1 MDPKIRDWQAKSV
14 PLGRFSEPREQGE
27 PCVLLFSDKA
37 SYITGSQLRECAT
50 AARVATMYGLLTSLL
65 SSSLLQAPMVAS
77 PPTKEMA
84 ARLGSVQWL
93 RMVS

>member
-37 SYITGSQLRECAT
+37 SYITGAQLREYRFSVAWRIVR
-50 AARVATMYGLLTSLL
+50 ARGTVC
-65 SSSLLQAPMVAS
+65 
-77 PPTKEMA
+77 
-84 ARLGSVQWL
+84 
-93 RMVS
+93 